1 MRQTIDTAP
10 REGNVVILED
20 NAAGTYDVAHWS
32 PEAGEWISE
41 SGEPSKITPTH
52 WRPVPRDKCLPQKHD
67 ESSNPSQ
74 LGPSSPRARRLVMAC
89 GIAVALMALAVIRL
103 YFDFQPETP
112 LPSDSRK
119 TELLAPRRQA
129 EADQATVQA
138 KTQVSVRAKQA
149 VETSTPQRRQSL
161 EPPRAGLVNQ
171 LSEAA
176 RHEIEKQAA
185 LLKASDETGQLKNG
199 AQSLEQERQKT
210 TALAQEAAAAR
221 QELTA
226 TTTQHRQ
233 ALDEERA
240 RSAALASELATAQR
254 ENEMQTALLRKASKE
269 TEQLRQAEAA
279 NSTLSLEQERQKTA
293 TLAQEAAAARQEL
306 TTSTAKHRQALDEE
320 RAHSAALASELA
332 TAQRENEVQTAQS
345 RKASE
350 ETGQIRQ
357 ATESSIRDLRQSL
370 QQERNRTEAMAQD
383 IESAR
388 RTIDVRVT
396 PEATANS
403 GISKTAQVIELAAMA
418 QPAAVEAQGSP
429 EATRL
434 IARARALLGQGN
446 ISAARIVLERA
457 VETGSALASFTL
469 AETYDPVILSTWGT
483 YGTRGD
489 TTKARELYAKAHAGG
504 IQDAKDRLDELN
516 Q

>member
-20 NAAGTYDVAHWS
+20 SAAGTYDVARWS

-89 GIAVALMALAVIRL
+89 GIAVALMALAFIRL

-112 LPSDSRK
+112 LPSDSQK
-119 TELLAPRRQA
+119 TELLAPRKQA

-138 KTQVSVRAKQA
+138 RTQVAVLAKQA

-161 EPPRAGLVNQ
+161 GLVNQ

-185 LLKASDETGQLKNG
+185 LLKASDETGRLKNG

-210 TALAQEAAAAR
+210 TALEQKAAAVR

-226 TTTQHRQ
+226 STTQHRQ

-240 RSAALASELATAQR
+240 RSGA
-254 ENEMQTALLRKASKE
+254 
-269 TEQLRQAEAA
+269 
-279 NSTLSLEQERQKTA
+279 
-293 TLAQEAAAARQEL
+293 
-306 TTSTAKHRQALDEE
+306 
-320 RAHSAALASELA
+320 
-332 TAQRENEVQTAQS
+332 
-345 RKASE
+345 
-350 ETGQIRQ
+350 
-357 ATESSIRDLRQSL
+357 
-370 QQERNRTEAMAQD
+370 
-383 IESAR
+383 
-388 RTIDVRVT
+388 
-396 PEATANS
+396 
-403 GISKTAQVIELAAMA
+403 
-418 QPAAVEAQGSP
+418 
-429 EATRL
+429 
-434 IARARALLGQGN
+434 
-446 ISAARIVLERA
+446 
-457 VETGSALASFTL
+457 
-469 AETYDPVILSTWGT
+469 
-483 YGTRGD
+483 
-489 TTKARELYAKAHAGG
+489 
-504 IQDAKDRLDELN
+504 
-516 Q
+516 

>member
-32 PEAGEWISE
+32 PEADEWISE

-89 GIAVALMALAVIRL
+89 GIAVALMALAFIRL

-138 KTQVSVRAKQA
+138 RTQVAVLAKQA

-161 EPPRAGLVNQ
+161 EPTRAGLVNQ

-226 TTTQHRQ
+226 STTQHRQ

-240 RSAALASELATAQR
+240 RSGALTSELATAR
-254 ENEMQTALLRKASKE
+254 HEIEKQTAQLRKASDE
-269 TEQLRQAEAA
+269 TGQLKNGAQ
-279 NSTLSLEQERQKTA
+279 SLEQERQKTTA
-293 TLAQEAAAARQEL
+293 LAQEAAAARQEL
-306 TTSTAKHRQALDEE
+306 TA
-320 RAHSAALASELA
+320 
-332 TAQRENEVQTAQS
+332 
-345 RKASE
+345 
-350 ETGQIRQ
+350 
-357 ATESSIRDLRQSL
+357 
-370 QQERNRTEAMAQD
+370 RT
-383 IESAR
+383 
-388 RTIDVRVT
+388 
-396 PEATANS
+396 
-403 GISKTAQVIELAAMA
+403 
-418 QPAAVEAQGSP
+418 
-429 EATRL
+429 
-434 IARARALLGQGN
+434 
-446 ISAARIVLERA
+446 
-457 VETGSALASFTL
+457 
-469 AETYDPVILSTWGT
+469 
-483 YGTRGD
+483 
-489 TTKARELYAKAHAGG
+489 
-504 IQDAKDRLDELN
+504 
-516 Q
+516 

>member
-20 NAAGTYDVAHWS
+20 RAGTYDVARWS

-74 LGPSSPRARRLVMAC
+74 LRPSSPRARRLVMVC
-89 GIAVALMALAVIRL
+89 GIAVALMALAFIPL

-138 KTQVSVRAKQA
+138 RTQVAVLAKQA

-226 TTTQHRQ
+226 STTQHRQ

-240 RSAALASELATAQR
+240 RSGALTSELATAR
-254 ENEMQTALLRKASKE
+254 HEIEKQTAQLRKASEE

-279 NSTLSLEQERQKTA
+279 NS
-293 TLAQEAAAARQEL
+293 
-306 TTSTAKHRQALDEE
+306 
-320 RAHSAALASELA
+320 
-332 TAQRENEVQTAQS
+332 
-345 RKASE
+345 
-350 ETGQIRQ
+350 
-357 ATESSIRDLRQSL
+357 
-370 QQERNRTEAMAQD
+370 
-383 IESAR
+383 
-388 RTIDVRVT
+388 
-396 PEATANS
+396 
-403 GISKTAQVIELAAMA
+403 
-418 QPAAVEAQGSP
+418 
-429 EATRL
+429 
-434 IARARALLGQGN
+434 
-446 ISAARIVLERA
+446 
-457 VETGSALASFTL
+457 
-469 AETYDPVILSTWGT
+469 
-483 YGTRGD
+483 
-489 TTKARELYAKAHAGG
+489 
-504 IQDAKDRLDELN
+504 
-516 Q
+516 